1 MYPCHSGSSS
11 LSLVD
16 YARTDRQR
24 EIIEVWELAGKNSA
38 RAANELGINPGS
50 VRDHVCAVRA
60 VASAAGYSENWD
72 ARRHVPEGEY
82 VVGRSILTTNEE
94 GERAWLKTRR
104 TVQQAEKNEAFNAMV
119 DQLNKGIIPVK
130 RKAKGKAVR
139 KDDLMPSII
148 IGDAHIGALAFRKE
162 TGDRD
167 FNVGKAT
174 REVDESICALVD
186 QMQEARNGL
195 LISVGDLAH
204 SDRGNPASTTK
215 GTLVDMSCSYED
227 QLRACAQVLMNGVE
241 QMLNK
246 VDNVTLVVA
255 RGNHDDHT
263 SLAVQ
268 VILETYFSK
277 EPRVNVLK
285 SSRYVHYVRWHKW
298 LLGIHHG
305 DKIKAAKLAQVMPR
319 DMPKDWGETT
329 HRQFIVGHFH
339 HQSVQEFEGVTV
351 SKHGCL
357 APPDRWHSSMGYNSA
372 HTMDLIVYKAEGGKL
387 MTCTYEIPREY
398 DQANVVI

>member
-1 MYPCHSGSSS
+1 MS
-11 LSLVD
+11 LID
-16 YARTDRQR
+16 YAKTERHR
-24 EIIEVWELAGKNSA
+24 EAIQVWEECGCNAA
-38 RAANELGINPGS
+38 RAAGILGIS
-50 VRDHVCAVRA
+50 QSTMRDYVSITKNTAA
-60 VASAAGYSENWD
+60 AAGYSQNFD
-72 ARRHVPEGEY
+72 ARRLVPEGEI
-82 VVGRSILTTNEE
+82 VIGRSIYTTTDDSEKI
-94 GERAWLKTRR
+94 WLKTKR
-104 TVQQAEKNEAFNAMV
+104 TAAEAEKAEAFNAFIE
-119 DQLNKGIIPVK
+119 QLCKGVIPAK
-130 RKAKGKAVR
+130 KKAKGKKVR
-139 KDDLMPSII
+139 KDELMPSVI
-148 IGDAHIGALAFRKE
+148 IGDAHIGALAFKKE

-174 REVDESICALVD
+174 REVDEAIFTLVE
-186 QMQEARNGL
+186 QMPEARNGL
-195 LISVGDLAH
+195 LISLGDLAH
-204 SDRGNPASTTK
+204 SDRASPFATTK

-241 QMLNK
+241 QMLTK

-277 EPRVNVLK
+277 QPRVNVLK
-285 SSRYVHYVRWHKW
+285 SSQHVHYVRWNKW

-329 HRQFIVGHFH
+329 HRQFLVGHFH
-339 HQSVQEFEGVTV
+339 HASVQEFEGVTV

-398 DQANVVI
+398 DQANVVM

>member
-1 MYPCHSGSSS
+1 MS
-11 LSLVD
+11 LID
-16 YARTDRQR
+16 YAKTDRQR
-24 EIIEVWELAGKNSA
+24 EAIKTWQDCGEITAKAAGV
-38 RAANELGINPGS
+38 LGVSPS
-50 VRDHVCAVRA
+50 TLRDHIATVKNAA
-60 VASAAGYSENWD
+60 AAAGYTEHFDSTYL
-72 ARRHVPEGEY
+72 VGPGET
-82 VVGRSILTTNEE
+82 VIGRSVYVADPDGNKT
-94 GERAWLKTRR
+94 WLKTKR
-104 TVQQAEKNEAFNAMV
+104 TATDAEKADAFNAFV
-119 DQLNKGIIPVK
+119 EQLCQGVIPVK
-130 RKAKGKAVR
+130 RKTKGKKVR
-139 KDDLMPSII
+139 KDDLMPSIV
-148 IGDAHIGALAFRKE
+148 IGDAHIGALAFRHE

-174 REVDESICALVD
+174 REVDEAICALVD
-186 QMQEARNGL
+186 QMPEARNGL

-241 QMLNK
+241 QMLEK

-268 VILETYFSK
+268 VILETYFAK

-285 SSRYVHYVRWHKW
+285 SSQYVHYVRWNKW

-305 DKIKAAKLAQVMPR
+305 DKIKAAKLAQIMPR

-339 HQSVQEFEGVTV
+339 HQSVQEFEGITV

-357 APPDRWHSSMGYNSA
+357 APPDRWHSSMGFNSA

-398 DQANVVI
+398 DQANVVN

>member
-1 MYPCHSGSSS
+1 MS
-11 LSLVD
+11 LLD
-16 YARTDRQR
+16 YAKTERQR
-24 EIIEVWELAGKNSA
+24 ETIIVWEECNRNSGMTA
-38 RAANELGINPGS
+38 SILGIS
-50 VRDHVCAVRA
+50 CSTVRDHIAYVKNTAA
-60 VASAAGYSENWD
+60 AAGYSDNWN
-72 ARRHVPEGEY
+72 AIRHVPEGEI
-82 VVGRSILTTNEE
+82 VIGRSIYTQDDE
-94 GERAWLKTRR
+94 GNKAWLKTRR
-104 TVQQAEKNEAFNAMV
+104 TMHEAEKAEAFNAFV
-119 DQLNKGIIPVK
+119 DQLCQGVIPVK
-130 RKAKGKAVR
+130 RKAKGKKVR
-139 KDDLMPSII
+139 KDDLMPTVI
-148 IGDAHIGALAFRKE
+148 IGDAHIGGLAFKKE

-174 REVDESICALVD
+174 REVDEAICALVE
-186 QMQEARNGL
+186 QMPEAKNGL
-195 LISVGDLAH
+195 LVSLGDLAH

-241 QMLNK
+241 QMLTK

-268 VILETYFSK
+268 VILETYFRK
-277 EPRVNVLK
+277 EPRVNVLQ
-285 SSRYVHYVRWHKW
+285 SSQYVHYVRWNKW

-305 DKIKAAKLAQVMPR
+305 DKIKAAKLAQIMPR

-329 HRQFIVGHFH
+329 HRQFLVGHFH
-339 HQSVQEFEGVTV
+339 HASVQEFEGVTV

-357 APPDRWHSSMGYNSA
+357 APPDRWHSSMGYNSN

-398 DQANVVI
+398 DQANVVM

>member
-1 MYPCHSGSSS
+1 M
-11 LSLVD
+11 SLVD

-119 DQLNKGIIPVK
+119 DQLNKGVIPVK

-139 KDDLMPSII
+139 KDDLMPSVI

-174 REVDESICALVD
+174 REVDEAICALVD
-186 QMQEARNGL
+186 QMPEAKNGL
-195 LISVGDLAH
+195 LVSVGDLAH
-204 SDRGNPASTTK
+204 SDRGNPFTTTK

-268 VILETYFSK
+268 VILETYFAK

-285 SSRYVHYVRWHKW
+285 SSQYVHYVRWHKW

-372 HTMDLIVYKAEGGKL
+372 HTMDLIVYKAGGGKL

-398 DQANVVI
+398 DQANVVT

>member
-1 MYPCHSGSSS
+1 MS
-11 LSLVD
+11 LID
-16 YARTDRQR
+16 YAKTDRQR
-24 EIIEVWELAGKNSA
+24 ETITVWEECNRNSGMTA
-38 RAANELGINPGS
+38 SILGIS
-50 VRDHVCAVRA
+50 CSTVRDHIAYVKNTAA
-60 VASAAGYSENWD
+60 AAGYSDTFD
-72 ARRHVPEGEY
+72 ARRYVPEGEI
-82 VVGRSILTTNEE
+82 VIGRSILTKDDEDN
-94 GERAWLKTRR
+94 RIWLKTRR
-104 TVQQAEKNEAFNAMV
+104 TIHEAEKTEAFNAFV
-119 DQLNKGIIPVK
+119 DQLCQGVIPVK
-130 RKAKGKAVR
+130 RKAKGKKVR
-139 KDDLMPSII
+139 KDDLMPTVI
-148 IGDAHIGALAFRKE
+148 IGDAHIGGLAFKKE

-167 FNVGKAT
+167 FNVSKAT
-174 REVDESICALVD
+174 QEVDEAICALVD
-186 QMQEARNGL
+186 QMPEAKNGL
-195 LISVGDLAH
+195 LVSLGDLAH

-241 QMLNK
+241 QMLTK

-268 VILETYFSK
+268 VILETYFRK
-277 EPRVNVLK
+277 EPRVNVLQ
-285 SSRYVHYVRWHKW
+285 SSQYVHYVRWNKW

-305 DKIKAAKLAQVMPR
+305 DKIKAAKLAQIMPR

-329 HRQFIVGHFH
+329 HRQFLVGHFH
-339 HQSVQEFEGVTV
+339 HASVQEFEGVTV

-357 APPDRWHSSMGYNSA
+357 APPDRWHSSMGYGSN

-398 DQANVVI
+398 DQANVVM

>member
-1 MYPCHSGSSS
+1 
-11 LSLVD
+11 LSLID
-16 YARTDRQR
+16 YAKTDRQR
-24 EIIEVWELAGKNSA
+24 QTIITWEECGRNSGMV
-38 RAANELGINPGS
+38 AAKLGIS
-50 VRDHVCAVRA
+50 CSTVRDHIAYVKNTAA
-60 VASAAGYSENWD
+60 AAGYTDHWD
-72 ARRHVPEGEY
+72 STHLVGPGEQ
-82 VVGRSILTTNEE
+82 VIGRSVFSADPDGNKT
-94 GERAWLKTRR
+94 WLKTKR
-104 TVQQAEKNEAFNAMV
+104 TLAEAEKAEAFNAFV
-119 DQLNKGIIPVK
+119 DQLCQGVIPVK
-130 RKAKGKAVR
+130 RKAKGKKVR
-139 KDDLMPSII
+139 KDDLMPSIV
-148 IGDAHIGALAFRKE
+148 IGDAHIGALAFRHE

-174 REVDESICALVD
+174 QEVDEAICALVD
-186 QMQEARNGL
+186 QMPEAKNGL
-195 LISVGDLAH
+195 LVSLGDLAH
-204 SDRGNPASTTK
+204 SDRGSPFATTK

-268 VILETYFSK
+268 VILETYFRK

-285 SSRYVHYVRWHKW
+285 SSQYVHYVRWNKW

-329 HRQFIVGHFH
+329 HRQFLVGHFH
-339 HQSVQEFEGVTV
+339 HASVQEFEGITV

-357 APPDRWHSSMGYNSA
+357 APPDRWHSSMSFQSA
-372 HTMDLIVYKAEGGKL
+372 HTMDLIVYKAGGGKL

-398 DQANVVI
+398 DQANVVN

>member
-1 MYPCHSGSSS
+1 

-16 YARTDRQR
+16 YAKTDRQR
-24 EIIEVWELAGKNSA
+24 ETIIVWEQCGRNTGMASSV
-38 RAANELGINPGS
+38 LGIS
-50 VRDHVCAVRA
+50 SSTVRDHVAFVKNT
-60 VASAAGYSENWD
+60 AAGAGYTEHWNSTHLV
-72 ARRHVPEGEY
+72 APGET
-82 VVGRSILTTNEE
+82 VTGRSVYTADPDGNKT
-94 GERAWLKTRR
+94 WLKTKR
-104 TVQQAEKNEAFNAMV
+104 TVSEAEKAEAFNAFV
-119 DQLNKGIIPVK
+119 DQLCQGVIPVK
-130 RKAKGKAVR
+130 RKAKGKKVR
-139 KDDLMPSII
+139 KDDLMPTVI
-148 IGDAHIGALAFRKE
+148 IGDAHIGGLAFKKE

-167 FNVGKAT
+167 FNVSKAT
-174 REVDESICALVD
+174 REVDLAICALVE
-186 QMQEARNGL
+186 QMPEAKNGL
-195 LISVGDLAH
+195 LVSLGDLAH

-241 QMLNK
+241 QMLTK
-246 VDNVTLVVA
+246 VDNVMLVVA

-268 VILETYFSK
+268 VILETYFRN

-285 SSRYVHYVRWHKW
+285 SSQHVHYVRWNKW

-305 DKIKAAKLAQVMPR
+305 DKIKAAKLAQIMPR

-329 HRQFIVGHFH
+329 HRQFLVGHFH
-339 HQSVQEFEGVTV
+339 HASVQEFEGVTV

-357 APPDRWHSSMGYNSA
+357 APPDRWHSSMGFNSA

-398 DQANVVI
+398 DQANVVT

>member
-1 MYPCHSGSSS
+1 MS
-11 LSLVD
+11 LID
-16 YARTDRQR
+16 YAKTERQR
-24 EIIEVWELAGKNSA
+24 QAIKAWEDCGEVVAKAAGV
-38 RAANELGINPGS
+38 LGVSPS
-50 VRDHVCAVRA
+50 TLRDHIGAVKNF
-60 VASAAGYSENWD
+60 AAQRGYTEHWD
-72 ARRHVPEGEY
+72 STHLVGPGET
-82 VVGRSILTTNEE
+82 VIGRSVYSADPDGNKT
-94 GERAWLKTRR
+94 WLKTKR
-104 TVQQAEKNEAFNAMV
+104 TAAEAEKAEAFNAFV
-119 DQLNKGIIPVK
+119 EQLCKGVIPVK
-130 RKAKGKAVR
+130 RKAKGKKVR
-139 KDDLMPSII
+139 KDDLMPSVI
-148 IGDAHIGALAFRKE
+148 IGDAHVGALAFKKE

-174 REVDESICALVD
+174 QEIDEAIWTLV
-186 QMQEARNGL
+186 QQIPEAKNGL
-195 LISVGDLAH
+195 LISLGDLAH
-204 SDRGNPASTTK
+204 SDRANPSTTTK

-241 QMLNK
+241 QMLTK
-246 VDNVTLVVA
+246 CDNVTLVVA

-263 SLAVQ
+263 SLVVQ
-268 VILETYFSK
+268 VILETYFAK

-285 SSRYVHYVRWHKW
+285 SSQYVHYVRWNKW

-305 DKIKAAKLAQVMPR
+305 DKIKAAKLAQIMPR

-329 HRQFIVGHFH
+329 HRQFLVGHFH
-339 HQSVQEFEGVTV
+339 HQSIQEFEGVTV

-357 APPDRWHSSMGYNSA
+357 PPPDRWHSSMGYGSN